1 MGQFMFW
8 MLTLL
13 FFVSSPAMKGNAE
26 IGHSPVA
33 AASVPAAWNEFRAA
47 TTWQFA
53 SLAEAGTGTGFE
65 ASALTKMARCLPT
78 APRPQLLL
86 PAPSQ
91 PVALLPENAPSL
103 GARGAETLPPKLY
116 HYTGQGNAAN
126 ILERGLQPGKIS
138 GKVFTTPTGTYT
150 PIEAQM
156 YLALPPNRGLPG
168 ALFEIDTA
176 TLRSMGINPSAGPMR
191 VLPTPNAMGYGT
203 EIIFDQAIP
212 PTALR
217 QIR

>member
-1 MGQFMFW
+1 
-8 MLTLL
+8 
-13 FFVSSPAMKGNAE
+13 
-26 IGHSPVA
+26 
-33 AASVPAAWNEFRAA
+33 
-47 TTWQFA
+47 
-53 SLAEAGTGTGFE
+53 
-65 ASALTKMARCLPT
+65 
-78 APRPQLLL
+78 L
-86 PAPSQ
+86 PAPKQ
-91 PVALLPENAPSL
+91 PVALLPEYAESL
-103 GARGAETLPPKLY
+103 AARGAETLPPKLY

-156 YLALPPNRGLPG
+156 YLGLPPNRGLPG